1 MTESEAWKIIE
12 SLDIEVLEAIHTIVD
27 CTFDIDTS
35 DEHTYI
41 IQELIDKKA
50 SE

>member
-12 SLDIEVLEAIHTIVD
+12 SLDIEVLEAIVD